1 MSLSKKEKVYT
12 QQEALIKISSFCAY
26 QERTQQEARDKLYG
40 YGLHKDIVEE
50 LISKLISKNF
60 INEERFA
67 KSYAGGKFRIKK
79 WGRIKIKE
87 ALKSKGVSEYCIKKG
102 LLEIG
107 DKDYIVTLLSLIE
120 KRSGKEKEKNEYERK
135 HKIAQY
141 LHGKGYESD
150 LVWDILKVE

>member
-107 DKDYIVTLLSLIE
+107 DKDYIVTLLSLIK

>member
-40 YGLHKDIVEE
+40 FGLHKDMVET
-50 LISKLISKNF
+50 LISKLITENF

-67 KSYAGGKFRIKK
+67 RTYAGGKFRIKK
-79 WGRIKIKE
+79 WGRVKIKDG
-87 ALKSKGVSEYCIKKG
+87 LKAKGVSDYCIKKG
-102 LLEIG
+102 MLEI
-107 DKDYIVTLLSLIE
+107 DPKDYMFTLLSLIE
-120 KRSGKEKEKNEYERK
+120 KRSEKEKEKNEYKRK

-150 LVWDILKVE
+150 LVWDILGEI